1 MATYGR
7 VCNEASSGAL
17 NKASI
22 ILEGHSG
29 ARVKLDLNGLSTIPP
44 LFPGQ
49 VIAVQGQ
56 NPTGRLLHV
65 EKIWDGLEGKV
76 APKAAPIDDV
86 SMIVAVG
93 PFTDKGLDF
102 APLGYVRL
110 LLDYKYLLI
119 THLVDFVTT
128 KVIC

>member
-1 MATYGR
+1 MFTQCNIPSTGAVTTYGR
-7 VCNEASSGAL
+7 VCNEASTGSL
-17 NKASI
+17 NKASV

-29 ARVKLDLNGLSTIPP
+29 ARVKLDLNGMTTIPP

-56 NPTGRLLHV
+56 NPSGRVLHA
-65 EKIWDGLEGKV
+65 ENIWDGLDGKV
-76 APKAAPIDDV
+76 APQATPVDDL

-102 APLGYVRL
+102 APLGYVSFL
-110 LLDYKYLLI
+110 LE
-119 THLVDFVTT
+119 
-128 KVIC
+128 